1 MKKTACLLF
10 LLSCISAIPQQN
22 DSPTDSCT
30 LQVSLLTCTPGQEL
44 YSTFGHSAIRL
55 KDSATSTDI
64 IFNYGTFD
72 FNDPDF
78 YKKFV
83 QGKLLY
89 FVSVDSLHNF
99 LWEYEYFQ
107 RGVTE
112 QVLNLDCKTRKE
124 LVAALFEN
132 AREENKYYLYDFTHD
147 NCTTRL
153 RDMIEKSSGKI
164 LESKNILPGAGA
176 TFRNLIHEYLNRG
189 GQYWS
194 KLGIDLL
201 LGSHLDREMTNRE
214 GMFLPDYLMKGLDSS
229 TLDGVQIVNSRN
241 ELLPPP
247 AHPGPKPFFTPLLI
261 FSILFMAVTLF
272 SFITP
277 SRAGLFLKSFDVFF
291 FSLCGLLGLFILFMW
306 FGTDHVM
313 TKNNYNLLWALP
325 THLPVAILLFS
336 RKNWISIYFR
346 FIFFYTIVLV
356 ALWFFLPQHMNTAL
370 LPLMGIILVRSYS
383 ISKKTNLG

>member
-10 LLSCISAIPQQN
+10 LLSCISAIAQQN

-44 YSTFGHSAIRL
+44 YSTFGHSAIRV

-112 QVLNLDCKTRKE
+112 QVLNLDCITRKE

-164 LESKNILPGAGA
+164 LKSKNILPGAGA

-201 LGSHLDREMTNRE
+201 LGSHLDRAMTNRE

-229 TLDGVQIVNSRN
+229 TLDGVQIVNS
-241 ELLPPP
+241 
-247 AHPGPKPFFTPLLI
+247 
-261 FSILFMAVTLF
+261 
-272 SFITP
+272 
-277 SRAGLFLKSFDVFF
+277 
-291 FSLCGLLGLFILFMW
+291 
-306 FGTDHVM
+306 
-313 TKNNYNLLWALP
+313 
-325 THLPVAILLFS
+325 
-336 RKNWISIYFR
+336 
-346 FIFFYTIVLV
+346 
-356 ALWFFLPQHMNTAL
+356 
-370 LPLMGIILVRSYS
+370 
-383 ISKKTNLG
+383 